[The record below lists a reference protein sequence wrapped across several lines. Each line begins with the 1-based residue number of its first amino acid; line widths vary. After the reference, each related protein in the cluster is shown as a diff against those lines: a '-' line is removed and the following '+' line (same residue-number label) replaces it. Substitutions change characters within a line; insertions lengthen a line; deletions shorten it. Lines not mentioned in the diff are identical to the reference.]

1 MDHKKVAQRVLKY
14 VGQDNIQAAA
24 HCATRL
30 RLVLKDDKAIDQKGL
45 DNDPDVKGTF
55 ETDGQYQIIIGPGD
69 VNKVYDQMVQM
80 ANLKTATTDD
90 LKKVAANK
98 KHNPILDLFKLLSD
112 IFIPII
118 PALVAGGLL
127 MALNN
132 VLTAQHLF
140 AAKSLVQM
148 NPQLNDFANFIN
160 MLASAPFTFLPV
172 LICMSATKRF
182 GGSRVLGA
190 TMGFA
195 MVMPQLISGYAI
207 STTPHIPAWNFFG
220 LHVLQAGYQGQVLPV
235 LGVAYILATIEK
247 LCHKHLKSAI
257 DFTFTPMIAIIV
269 TGFLTF
275 SIVGP
280 VLRAASDWLTNGII
294 WFYNTTGW
302 IGMGLF
308 GLFYSAIV
316 ITGLHQT
323 FPAIE
328 TQLLAN
334 IAKTGGSFF
343 LPVAAMA
350 NLGQGAATAAVWL
363 TAKNAKQKS
372 LAGSSAF
379 SAMLGI
385 TEPAIFGVNLKLKYP
400 FICGAIASGISSA
413 ILGLFHVLSISMG
426 PCSLISFICIK
437 PGFIPQFLLGM
448 VVDLIVGF
456 TITFVYAKR
465 YNAKHPKEN
474 NVEEASDAI
483 GEIDVNDEVI
493 TAPISGK
500 VESLKDTNDKVF
512 SSEMMGKGAAIIP
525 ESTQVVAP
533 ADGTITVSYPTG
545 HAYGIKT
552 SDGADILIHL
562 GIDTVNLKGKGF
574 ESSVK
579 QGDKVKQGDL
589 LGTYDYELVKKEGY
603 DPTVMVV
610 VTNTNDYAEVK
621 RITNTEVKQNDNLIA
636 LTEPS
641 SIQNKVATAQ
651 PM

>member
-1 MDHKKVAQRVLKY
+1 MDHKQVAKRILKY

-30 RLVLKDDKAIDQKGL
+30 RLVLKDDKKIDQKGL

-69 VNKVYDQMVQM
+69 VNKVYDEMVKI

-98 KHNPILDLFKLLSD
+98 NHNVILDLFKLLSD

-182 GGSRVLGA
+182 GGSRILGA

-207 STTPHIPAWNFFG
+207 STTPHIPTWNFFG
-220 LHVLQAGYQGQVLPV
+220 LHVMQAGYQGQVLPV
-235 LGVAYILATIEK
+235 LGVAFILASVEK
-247 LCHKHLKSAI
+247 FCHKHLKSAI

-275 SIVGP
+275 AIVGP
-280 VLRAASDWLTNGII
+280 VLRTCSDWITNGII

-302 IGMGLF
+302 FGMGLF

-334 IAKTGGSFF
+334 ISKTGGSFF

-350 NLGQGAATAAVWL
+350 NIGQGAATAAVWL
-363 TAKNAKQKS
+363 TSKNKKQKS
-372 LAGSSAF
+372 F
-379 SAMLGI
+379 
-385 TEPAIFGVNLKLKYP
+385 
-400 FICGAIASGISSA
+400 
-413 ILGLFHVLSISMG
+413 SMG

-437 PGFIPQFLLGM
+437 PGFIPQFMLGM
-448 VVDLIVGF
+448 IIDLIVGF
-456 TITFVYAKR
+456 SITYIYAKR
-465 YNAKHPKEN
+465 YNAKHP
-474 NVEEASDAI
+474 VEDDTVE
-483 GEIDVNDEVI
+483 EIDVNDEVI
-493 TAPISGK
+493 TAPISGQ
-500 VESLKDTNDKVF
+500 VESLRDTKDKVF

-525 ESTQVVAP
+525 ESENVVAP
-533 ADGTITVSYPTG
+533 ASGKITVAYPTG

-552 SDGADILIHL
+552 DDGANILIHL

-574 ESSVK
+574 SSKVK
-579 QGDKVKQGDL
+579 QGDRVNKGDL
-589 LGTYDYELVKKEGY
+589 LGTYDFKLVEKEGY

-610 VTNTNDYAEVK
+610 VTNTADYAEVK
-621 RITNTEVKQNDNLIA
+621 RVTGKEVKENDNLIA

-641 SIQNKVATAQ
+641 KGKTSVATAD
-651 PM
+651 PV

>member
-69 VNKVYDQMVQM
+69 VDKVYDQMVQI

-98 KHNPILDLFKLLSD
+98 NHNPILDLFKLLSD

-182 GGSRVLGA
+182 GGSRILGA

-247 LCHKHLKSAI
+247 FCHKHLKSAV

-280 VLRAASDWLTNGII
+280 VLRSASDWVTNGII

-302 IGMGLF
+302 FGMGLF

-363 TAKNAKQKS
+363 TTKNAKQKS

-385 TEPAIFGVNLKLKYP
+385 TEPAIFGVNLKMKYP

-413 ILGLFHVLSISMG
+413 VLGLFHVLSISMG

-437 PGFIPQFLLGM
+437 PGFIPQFMLGM
-448 VVDLIVGF
+448 IIDLIVGF
-456 TITFVYAKR
+456 TITYIYAKR
-465 YNAKHPKEN
+465 YNAKHP
-474 NVEEASDAI
+474 EEDEETSS
-483 GEIDVNDEVI
+483 ETVNVNDEVI

-525 ESTQVVAP
+525 ESNHVVAP

-552 SDGADILIHL
+552 DDGADILIHL

-579 QGDKVKQGDL
+579 QGDKVKKGDL

-610 VTNTNDYAEVK
+610 ITNTKDYAEVK
-621 RITNTEVKQNDNLIA
+621 RITNAEVKQNDKLIA

-641 SIQNKVATAQ
+641 TQNKVATAQ

>member
-69 VNKVYDQMVQM
+69 VDKVYDQMVQI

-98 KHNPILDLFKLLSD
+98 RHNPILDLFKLLSD

-132 VLTAQHLF
+132 VLTAEHLF

-182 GGSRVLGA
+182 GGSRILGA

-247 LCHKHLKSAI
+247 FCHKHLKSAV

-280 VLRAASDWLTNGII
+280 VLRSASDWVTNGII

-302 IGMGLF
+302 FGMGLF

-363 TAKNAKQKS
+363 TTKNAKQKS

-385 TEPAIFGVNLKLKYP
+385 TEPAIFGVNLKMKYP

-456 TITFVYAKR
+456 TITYVYAKR
-465 YNAKHPKEN
+465 YNAKHPEEN
-474 NVEEASDAI
+474 SDVVEETDN
-483 GEIDVNDEVI
+483 EINVSDEVI

-500 VESLKDTNDKVF
+500 VESLKDTKDKVF

-525 ESTQVVAP
+525 ESNQVVAP

-552 SDGADILIHL
+552 NDGADILIHL

-574 ESSVK
+574 ESSIK
-579 QGDKVKQGDL
+579 QGDKVKKGDL

-621 RITNTEVKQNDNLIA
+621 RITNAEVKQNDKLIA

-641 SIQNKVATAQ
+641 TQNKVATAQ

>member
-1 MDHKKVAQRVLKY
+1 MDHKKVAERVLKY
-14 VGQDNIQAAA
+14 VGPDNIQAAA

-30 RLVLKDDKAIDQKGL
+30 RLVLKDDKKIDQKGL

-69 VNKVYDQMVQM
+69 VDKVYDEMVQI
-80 ANLKTATTDD
+80 AHLKTATTDD

-182 GGSRVLGA
+182 GGSRILGA

-207 STTPHIPAWNFFG
+207 STTAHIPSWNFFG
-220 LHVLQAGYQGQVLPV
+220 LHVMQAGYQGQVLPV
-235 LGVAYILATIEK
+235 LGVALILATVEK
-247 LCHKHLKSAI
+247 FCHKHLKSAI
-257 DFTFTPMIAIIV
+257 DFTFTPMISIIV

-275 SIVGP
+275 AIVGP
-280 VLRAASDWLTNGII
+280 VLRTASDWITNSII
-294 WFYNTTGW
+294 WLYNTTGW
-302 IGMGLF
+302 FGMGIF
-308 GLFYSAIV
+308 GLLYSAIV

-334 IAKTGGSFF
+334 ISKTGGSFF

-350 NLGQGAATAAVWL
+350 NIGQGAATVAVWL
-363 TAKNAKQKS
+363 TSKNKKQKS

-456 TITFVYAKR
+456 TITFIYAKR
-465 YNAKHPKEN
+465 YNAKHPEPEEDASTN
-474 NVEEASDAI
+474 DVEE
-483 GEIDVNDEVI
+483 VNVKDEVI

-525 ESTQVVAP
+525 DSDKVVAP
-533 ADGTITVSYPTG
+533 ADGEITVSYPTG

-552 SDGADILIHL
+552 KDGADILIHL

-574 ESSVK
+574 TSNVK
-579 QGDKVKQGDL
+579 QGDHVKKGDV
-589 LGTYDYELVKKEGY
+589 LGTYDYKQVAKEGY
-603 DPTVMVV
+603 DTTVMVV

-621 RITNTEVKQNDNLIA
+621 RITNSEVKDNDNLIA

-641 SIQNKVATAQ
+641 ATNTNVATAN
-651 PM
+651 PV